1 MAKEEMTMDKIRRFL
16 KRFRLVYRKSTPLT
30 KAVVLSAIVLS
41 LVALLTIRLAINAT
55 NDRISDLS
63 GQAAG
68 LEQNNQE
75 LQEDIDKLGTVDSV
89 IEIAQKIWDL
99 VFPDTVIIE
108 PEE

>member
-1 MAKEEMTMDKIRRFL
+1 MEKIRRFL
-16 KRFRLVYRKSTPLT
+16 KRVRFVYRKSTPLT
-30 KAVVLSAIVLS
+30 KALVLSAIVLS
-41 LVALLTIRLAINAT
+41 LVALLTIRLALDAT
-55 NDRISDLS
+55 NDRIEDLA

-68 LEQNNQE
+68 LEQDNQQ
-75 LQEDIDKLGTVDSV
+75 LQEDIDQLGTVDSV

>member
-1 MAKEEMTMDKIRRFL
+1 MAKEEMTMGKIRRFL
-16 KRFRLVYRKSTPLT
+16 KRIRLVYRKSTPLT

-41 LVALLTIRLAINAT
+41 LVALLTIRSAINAT
-55 NDRISDLS
+55 NDRISELS

-68 LEQNNQE
+68 LEQSNQE
-75 LQEDIDKLGTVDSV
+75 LQEDIDSLGTADSV